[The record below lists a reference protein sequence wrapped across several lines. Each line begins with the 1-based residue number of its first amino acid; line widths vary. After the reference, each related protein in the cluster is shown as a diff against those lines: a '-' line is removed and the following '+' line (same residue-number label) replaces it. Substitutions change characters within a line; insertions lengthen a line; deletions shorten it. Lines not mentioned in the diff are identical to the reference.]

1 MDIKQLITEFKLT
14 LIAKQAKVDKFPI
27 DSVFRDEDGRICAA
41 STIVTVTKTPSPL
54 FGYDFRK
61 KDNASEG
68 LAYAVSQA
76 KANKAKGKK
85 FAKHN
90 FGACTLMNKAF
101 ISIGGTWYAKVSV
114 PESNQRA
121 PKVTKYLCVADA
133 DNNAILDENGEE
145 TLLRD
150 DKGRVITTKTVQ
162 KESFL
167 LVPMADLKPDLDHT
181 LSCDYNQPDSQL
193 RKMIS
198 VAVASY
204 RAKLS
209 GKKASGGRKVGT
221 SVRLSAAQ
229 VAELAAQELAE

>member
-27 DSVFRDEDGRICAA
+27 DSVYRDEDGRICAA
-41 STIVTVTKTPSPL
+41 STIVTETKTPSPL

-76 KANKAKGKK
+76 KGKK
-85 FAKHN
+85 VAKHN

-101 ISIGGTWYAKVSV
+101 INIDGTWYGKVSV
-114 PESNQRA
+114 PETHQRA
-121 PKVTKYLCVADA
+121 PKVTKYLVKADA
-133 DNNAILDENGEE
+133 DGNATLDEKGNE

-150 DKGRVITTKTVQ
+150 DDGKVITTPGVQ

-167 LVPMADLKPDLDHT
+167 LVPMADLKPDFDHP
-181 LSCDYNQPDSQL
+181 LSCDYNQSDSQL

-209 GKKASGGRKVGT
+209 GKKASGGKSAGKH
-221 SVRLSAAQ
+221 VRMSAAQ
-229 VAELAAQELAE
+229 VAALAAQELAE

>member
-27 DSVFRDEDGRICAA
+27 DSVYRDEDGRICAA

-76 KANKAKGKK
+76 KGKK
-85 FAKHN
+85 VAKHN

-101 ISIGGTWYAKVSV
+101 INIDGTWYGKVSV
-114 PESNQRA
+114 PETHQRA
-121 PKVTKYLCVADA
+121 PSITKYLVKADA
-133 DNNAILDENGEE
+133 DGNATLDEKGNE

-150 DKGRVITTKTVQ
+150 DDGKVITTPGVQ
-162 KESFL
+162 KESYL
-167 LVPMADLKPDLDHT
+167 LVPMADLKPDFDHP
-181 LSCDYNQPDSQL
+181 LSCDYNQSDSQL

-209 GKKASGGRKVGT
+209 GKKASGGKSAGKR
-221 SVRLSAAQ
+221 VRMSAAQ
-229 VAELAAQELAE
+229 VAALAAQELAE